1 MKNYLSE
8 TEISELVAAIQIAE
22 DDSTG
27 EIRVHI
33 DSSMQHENQQVAW
46 DVFEELG
53 MHQTLDRNA
62 VLFHINFEQKYLSIV
77 GDRGIHE
84 KVCQS
89 FWDKLHAEMTE
100 EFSKEN
106 YFQGLKNAILATGK
120 ELKKYFPIGED
131 NQNELPNEITFS

>member
-33 DSSMQHENQQVAW
+33 DSSTQHENQQVAW

-77 GDRGIHE
+77 GDKGIHQ